1 MGKKYLGKDAVILV
15 GVAGAT
21 PITVLGNIKDPNLD
35 MSRDKTDVT
44 CLSDGDY
51 KSEVVTYKNMT
62 FGFSLRVEAG
72 DTNYTTLWT
81 AYQAGTPLAFVID
94 NGRGTQVIDADFSID
109 SWGEPKTLAD
119 GQFVAVSCSQLVD
132 TRAPN
137 VDSTNSVVVPDPA

>member
-81 AYQAGTPLAFVID
+81 AYQAGTAVSFLID
-94 NGRGTQVIDADFSID
+94 NGTHENCVDADFVID
-109 SWGEPKTLAD
+109 SWGESKPLAD
-119 GQFVAVSCSQLVD
+119 GQFAVLSCSQSTDLRVPI
-132 TRAPN
+132 TNATN
-137 VDSTNSVVVPDPA
+137 VIAE